1 MIVAI
6 VLFENNKGTMMDM
19 TISRQKASGG
29 ASGYLTI
36 DLGALRDNYLMLKA
50 MAPDAITSAVV
61 KANAYGLGADVVA
74 PVLYDAGC
82 RHFFVAHIDEGIA
95 LRLRMAG
102 DADIFVLNGLQPGNE
117 TSCAAMSLTPVINSL
132 EQLAQW
138 AAHAKTLGKTLPA
151 ALQVDTGMSRLGMA
165 PTEVEALKTSP
176 ELLDGIAVRFVMSH
190 LACADEPEH
199 IANGT
204 QLAAMR
210 QAAQMFPDVPVC
222 FANSGGIFLG
232 ADYHNAV
239 MRPGI
244 ALYGGA
250 PSTLKTNPMKPVVRL
265 DVAVVQTRTVPADT
279 LVGYG
284 GTLRTSAETRLAT
297 VAAGYT
303 DGLPRSLSSRGA
315 AYFNGVRLPIAGRV
329 SMDSI
334 SIDITALPEGT
345 LTHGSLVQII
355 GPDQSLEDIA
365 EDAGTIA
372 YEILTGLGHRYRR
385 TYLQPEMAAATNAD
399 K

>member
-1 MIVAI
+1 
-6 VLFENNKGTMMDM
+6 MDM
-19 TISRQKASGG
+19 TINRQKASGG

-36 DLGALRDNYLMLKA
+36 DLGALRDNYLMLRA
-50 MAPDAITSAVV
+50 MAPNSVTSAVV
-61 KANAYGLGADVVA
+61 KANAYGLGADMVA
-74 PVLYDAGC
+74 PVLYNAGC
-82 RHFFVAHIDEGIA
+82 RHFFVAHIDEAIA
-95 LRLRMAG
+95 LRLRIAG
-102 DADIFVLNGLQPGNE
+102 DAEIFVLNGLQPGNE
-117 TSCAAMSLTPVINSL
+117 TSCAAMNITPVINSL

-138 AAHAKTLGKTLPA
+138 SAYAATLCKTLPA
-151 ALQVDTGMSRLGMA
+151 ALQFDTGMSRLGMA
-165 PTEVEALKTSP
+165 SSELATLKTSP
-176 ELLDGIAVRFVMSH
+176 HLLDGIAITFVMSH

-199 IANGT
+199 IANGA
-204 QLAAMR
+204 QLAVLRKAS
-210 QAAQMFPDVPVC
+210 AMFPEAPVC

-250 PSTLKTNPMKPVVRL
+250 PSSARPNPMKPVVRL

-284 GTLRTSAETRLAT
+284 GSLRTTGETRLAT
-297 VAAGYT
+297 IAAGYA
-303 DGLPRSLSSRGA
+303 DGLPRSLSGRGA

-334 SIDITALPEGT
+334 SLDISALPEGT
-345 LTHGSLVQII
+345 LTHGSLVELI

-365 EDAGTIA
+365 EDADTIA
-372 YEILTGLGHRYRR
+372 YEILTGLGRRYRR
-385 TYLQPEMAAATNAD
+385 TYIQPDARLKAGDTINAD
-399 K
+399 E

>member
-1 MIVAI
+1 
-6 VLFENNKGTMMDM
+6 MDM
-19 TISRQKASGG
+19 TISRQTASGG

-36 DLGALRDNYLMLKA
+36 DLGALRDNYLTLRQL
-50 MAPDAITSAVV
+50 APNAVTSAVV
-61 KANAYGLGADVVA
+61 KADAYGLGADVVA

-82 RHFFVAHIDEGIA
+82 RHFFVAHIDEAIS
-95 LRLRMAG
+95 LRRRIAG

-117 TSCAAMSLTPVINSL
+117 ISCADMSLTPVINSL

-138 AAHAKTLGKTLPA
+138 TAHAKKLRKTLPA
-151 ALQVDTGMSRLGMA
+151 VLQFDTGMSRLGMA
-165 PTEVEALKTSP
+165 PSEVEALKNAP
-176 ELLDGIAVRFVMSH
+176 ELLDGIAITFIMSH
-190 LACADEPEH
+190 LACADEPENA
-199 IANGT
+199 ANDA

-210 QAAQMFPDVPVC
+210 KTAQMFPDVPVC
-222 FANSGGIFLG
+222 FANSGGAFLG
-232 ADYHNAV
+232 ADFHNAL

-250 PSTLKTNPMKPVVRL
+250 PSTLRPNPMKPVVRL

-284 GTLRTSAETRLAT
+284 GTLRTASETRLAT
-297 VAAGYT
+297 VAAGYA
-303 DGLPRSLSSRGA
+303 DGLPRSLSNRGA

-345 LTHGSLVQII
+345 LTHGSLVQFI
-355 GPDQSLEDIA
+355 GPDQTLEDMA

-385 TYLQPEMAAATNAD
+385 AYIQPQQPDVMNEGE
-399 K
+399 

>member
-1 MIVAI
+1 
-6 VLFENNKGTMMDM
+6 MDM

-36 DLGALRDNYLMLKA
+36 DLGALRDNYLMLRA
-50 MAPDAITSAVV
+50 MAPNAITSAVV
-61 KANAYGLGADVVA
+61 KADAYGLGADIVA

-95 LRLRMAG
+95 LRHRIAG

-117 TSCAAMSLTPVINSL
+117 MSCAAMSLTPVINSL
-132 EQLAQW
+132 EQLGQW
-138 AAHAKTLGKTLPA
+138 AAHAKSLGKTLPA
-151 ALQVDTGMSRLGMA
+151 AIQIDTGMSRLGMA
-165 PTEVEALKTSP
+165 PPEIEALKASP
-176 ELLDGIAVRFVMSH
+176 ELLNGMKIAFVMSH

-199 IANGT
+199 TANGA
-204 QLAAMR
+204 QLTAMR
-210 QAAQMFPDVPVC
+210 KAAHLFPDVPVC

-232 ADYHNAV
+232 TDYYNTV

-250 PSTLKTNPMKPVVRL
+250 PSSARPNPMKPVVRL

-284 GTLRTSAETRLAT
+284 GTLRTTGETRLAT
-297 VAAGYT
+297 IAAGYA
-303 DGLPRSLSSRGA
+303 DGLPRSLSNRGA
-315 AYFNGVRLPIAGRV
+315 AYFNGVGLPIAGRV
-329 SMDSI
+329 SMDSMSLDI
-334 SIDITALPEGT
+334 SALPEGT

-365 EDAGTIA
+365 QDAGTIA
-372 YEILTGLGHRYRR
+372 YEILTGLGQRYRR
-385 TYLQPEMAAATNAD
+385 TYIQPEQAVAQNED
-399 K
+399 E